1 MKVNL
6 MLFSLFLLV
15 SIMACNVFAFSI
27 SGGGS
32 ETSYKETEKTSMMTT
47 THSTK
52 LQPSQA
58 ILFKMRRCATI
69 KSHRRHYAP
78 LFRQRRI
85 ILFILCD
92 SVCHMAGEQS
102 FLMLM

>member
-32 ETSYKETEKTSMMTT
+32 EASYKETEKTSAMTT

-52 LQPSQA
+52 IQPSQA
-58 ILFKMRRCATI
+58 ILLKMREDAPPLNLTEEIPPFSDKGELSYPSCAIASVT
-69 KSHRRHYAP
+69 
-78 LFRQRRI
+78 RQ
-85 ILFILCD
+85 
-92 SVCHMAGEQS
+92 VNNHV
-102 FLMLM
+102 

>member
-27 SGGGS
+27 SGGS
-32 ETSYKETEKTSMMTT
+32 ETSYKETEKTSVMTT

-58 ILFKMRRCATI
+58 ILFKMRED
-69 KSHRRHYAP
+69 AP
-78 LFRQRRI
+78 PLNLTEDITPPFPTKANYLIHPVR
-85 ILFILCD
+85 
-92 SVCHMAGEQS
+92 
-102 FLMLM
+102 

>member
-6 MLFSLFLLV
+6 MLFSLFLFV

-32 ETSYKETEKTSMMTT
+32 EASYKETEKTSVMTT

-58 ILFKMRRCATI
+58 ILFKMRED
-69 KSHRRHYAP
+69 AP
-78 LFRQRRI
+78 PLNLTEDIRLLIRQRRI
-85 ILFILCD
+85 ISFILCD
-92 SVCHMAGEQS
+92 SVCHLAGEQS
-102 FLMLM
+102 CLMLM

>member
-6 MLFSLFLLV
+6 ILFSLFLLV

-27 SGGGS
+27 SGGVS
-32 ETSYKETEKTSMMTT
+32 ERSYKETEKTSAMTT

-58 ILFKMRRCATI
+58 ILFKMRED
-69 KSHRRHYAP
+69 AP
-78 LFRQRRI
+78 PLNLTEEITPTYHFCS
-85 ILFILCD
+85 ILILCLPTSCKRCD
-92 SVCHMAGEQS
+92 CQCRH
-102 FLMLM
+102 

>member
-32 ETSYKETEKTSMMTT
+32 EASYKETEKTSAMTT

-58 ILFKMRRCATI
+58 ILFKMREDAPPLNLTEDITPFFDKGELSYSSCAI
-69 KSHRRHYAP
+69 A
-78 LFRQRRI
+78 
-85 ILFILCD
+85 
-92 SVCHMAGEQS
+92 SVTWQVNNHV
-102 FLMLM
+102 

>member
-32 ETSYKETEKTSMMTT
+32 ETSYKETEKVSDDDNSFYKTS
-47 THSTK
+47 
-52 LQPSQA
+52 A
-58 ILFKMRRCATI
+58 ITGDF
-69 KSHRRHYAP
+69 
-78 LFRQRRI
+78 
-85 ILFILCD
+85 
-92 SVCHMAGEQS
+92 V
-102 FLMLM
+102 

>member
-6 MLFSLFLLV
+6 ILFSLFLLV

-32 ETSYKETEKTSMMTT
+32 ERSYKETEKTSAMTT

-58 ILFKMRRCATI
+58 ILFKMRED
-69 KSHRRHYAP
+69 AP
-78 LFRQRRI
+78 PLNLTEEMPPPFPTKANYLINPVR
-85 ILFILCD
+85 
-92 SVCHMAGEQS
+92 
-102 FLMLM
+102 

>member
-6 MLFSLFLLV
+6 ILFSLFLLV

-27 SGGGS
+27 SGGVS
-32 ETSYKETEKTSMMTT
+32 ERSYKETEKTSAMTT

-69 KSHRRHYAP
+69 KPHRRNHAYLSDKGELSYSSCA
-78 LFRQRRI
+78 I
-85 ILFILCD
+85 A
-92 SVCHMAGEQS
+92 SVTWQVNNHV
-102 FLMLM
+102 

>member
-6 MLFSLFLLV
+6 ILFSLFLLV
-15 SIMACNVFAFSI
+15 SIMACNVLHFPFRVVEVRGAI
-27 SGGGS
+27 
-32 ETSYKETEKTSMMTT
+32 KRLKTSAMTT

-58 ILFKMRRCATI
+58 ILFKMREDAPPLNLTEEMP
-69 KSHRRHYAP
+69 P

-92 SVCHMAGEQS
+92 SVFHMAGEQS
-102 FLMLM
+102 CLMLM

>member
-6 MLFSLFLLV
+6 ILFSLFLLV

-27 SGGGS
+27 SGGVS
-32 ETSYKETEKTSMMTT
+32 ERSYKETEKTSAMTT

-52 LQPSQA
+52 FQTSQKK
-58 ILFKMRRCATI
+58 FR
-69 KSHRRHYAP
+69 P

-102 FLMLM
+102 CLMLM

>member
-6 MLFSLFLLV
+6 ILFSLFLLV

-27 SGGGS
+27 SGGVS
-32 ETSYKETEKTSMMTT
+32 ERSYKETEKTSAMTT

-58 ILFKMRRCATI
+58 ILFKMREDVPPF
-69 KSHRRHYAP
+69 HRRNHAYLSDKGELSYSSCEIA
-78 LFRQRRI
+78 
-85 ILFILCD
+85 
-92 SVCHMAGEQS
+92 SVTWQVNNHV
-102 FLMLM
+102 

>member
-6 MLFSLFLLV
+6 MIFSLFLLV

-27 SGGGS
+27 SGGRS
-32 ETSYKETEKTSMMTT
+32 ETSYKETEKTSVMTT

-58 ILFKMRRCATI
+58 ILFKLRED
-69 KSHRRHYAP
+69 AP
-78 LFRQRRI
+78 PLNLTEDITPPFSTKANY
-85 ILFILCD
+85 LCD

-102 FLMLM
+102 CLMLM

>member
-32 ETSYKETEKTSMMTT
+32 ERSYKETEKTSAMTT

-58 ILFKMRRCATI
+58 ILFREGANKRGNSSRLT
-69 KSHRRHYAP
+69 
-78 LFRQRRI
+78 
-85 ILFILCD
+85 
-92 SVCHMAGEQS
+92 QS
-102 FLMLM
+102 FHFFMFEPIFSPVNALNQPI

>member
-32 ETSYKETEKTSMMTT
+32 EASYKETEKTSAMTT

-52 LQPSQA
+52 FQPSQA
-58 ILFKMRRCATI
+58 ILLKMREDAPPLNLTEEI
-69 KSHRRHYAP
+69 PP

-85 ILFILCD
+85 ILSILCD
-92 SVCHMAGEQS
+92 SVCHTAGEQS
-102 FLMLM
+102 CLMLM

>member
-6 MLFSLFLLV
+6 ILFSLFLLV

-27 SGGGS
+27 SGGVS
-32 ETSYKETEKTSMMTT
+32 ERSYKETEKTSAMTT

-58 ILFKMRRCATI
+58 ILFKMRED
-69 KSHRRHYAP
+69 AP
-78 LFRQRRI
+78 PLNPTEEITPTYPTKANYLIHPVR
-85 ILFILCD
+85 
-92 SVCHMAGEQS
+92 
-102 FLMLM
+102 

>member
-6 MLFSLFLLV
+6 ILFSFFLLV

-27 SGGGS
+27 SGGVS
-32 ETSYKETEKTSMMTT
+32 ERSYKETEKTSAMTT

-58 ILFKMRRCATI
+58 ILFKMREDVP
-69 KSHRRHYAP
+69 P
-78 LFRQRRI
+78 LNLTEEITPTYPTKANYLIHPVR
-85 ILFILCD
+85 
-92 SVCHMAGEQS
+92 
-102 FLMLM
+102 